1 MSKKDFWFT
10 LILFLS
16 LAATVPIAMLVLKTL
31 KIIDTSLV
39 NLGL

>member
-16 LAATVPIAMLVLKTL
+16 LAVTVPIAMLVLKTL

-39 NLGL
+39 YLGL